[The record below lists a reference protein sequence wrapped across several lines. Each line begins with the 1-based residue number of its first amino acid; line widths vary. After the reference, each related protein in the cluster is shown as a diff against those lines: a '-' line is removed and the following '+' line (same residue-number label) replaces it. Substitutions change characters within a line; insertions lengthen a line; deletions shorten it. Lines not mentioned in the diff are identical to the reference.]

1 MQTTLRGL
9 AFAILSSGITLA
21 HSTSQAAECD
31 VGAGQQVFQTKCSAC
46 HALDE
51 SRVGPK
57 LAGVVGRPIGSV
69 QGFTYTA
76 GLAGAKTTWS
86 VEQLD
91 EFLTAPARKFPETA
105 MAFGGLRKTE
115 ERQAVLCFLQTKR

>member
-1 MQTTLRGL
+1 MQTTIRGL
-9 AFAILSSGITLA
+9 ALAIISSGFALA
-21 HSTSQAAECD
+21 HGVSQAAECD
-31 VGAGQQVFQTKCSAC
+31 AGAGQQVFQTKCSAC

-91 EFLTAPARKFPETA
+91 DFLTAPSKKFPETA

-115 ERQAVLCFLQTKR
+115 ERQAVLCFLQTKS